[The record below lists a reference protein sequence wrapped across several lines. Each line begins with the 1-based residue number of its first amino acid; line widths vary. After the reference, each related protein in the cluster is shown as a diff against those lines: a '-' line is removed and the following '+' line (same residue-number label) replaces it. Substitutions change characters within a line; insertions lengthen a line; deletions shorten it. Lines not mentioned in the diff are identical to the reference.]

1 MRTICELNDCIILGI
16 EGRSNRTP
24 RITARAIVK
33 NRDGLYAVMYA
44 KKFGLYSLP
53 GGGVEEGE
61 DVLSA
66 LKREVLEETGCTCG
80 EIQELGIVEEN
91 RGTLDYTQINHY
103 YVVVADRIGKLCL
116 TETEQNNHTVIEW
129 CTLPEAVRR
138 ITEQDFERVQGK
150 YLRARDIAALEEY
163 QKQYST

>member
-1 MRTICELNDCIILGI
+1 M
-16 EGRSNRTP
+16 
-24 RITARAIVK
+24 K